1 MKTACKAAQAYAPLM
16 GRLLIANLFLVSG
29 FKKIPG
35 FANTAGYM
43 ASKMPSLDPDVI
55 SVLLALTIIV
65 EIGAGLMV
73 LVGWQARW
81 GATLL
86 FLWMI
91 PVTYLF
97 HAYWGLPPDP
107 MQAQFIQ
114 FHKNLAIMGGLLMI
128 IGLGSGPYSLGKK
141 DNC

>member
-1 MKTACKAAQAYAPLM
+1 MKTACKAAQQYAPLI
-16 GRLLIANLFLVSG
+16 GRLLVSNLFLISG
-29 FKKIPG
+29 FKKITG
-35 FANTAGYM
+35 FSSTAGYM

-55 SVLLALTIIV
+55 NVFLVLTILI

-91 PVTYLF
+91 PVTFLF
-97 HAYWGLPPDP
+97 HAYWHLPPDQ
-107 MQAQFIQ
+107 MQMQFIQ
-114 FHKNLAIMGGLLMI
+114 FHKNLAIMGGLLLIM
-128 IGLGSGPYSLGKK
+128 GLGSGPCSLGKR